1 MAGMA
6 LPTFIA
12 RRDFKLRARIVGER
26 KLVYDG
32 PHPTDPPQRP
42 KYVRAGSG
50 VAWTGERMVVVQDD
64 ADYIA
69 VIEGNGTSVAA
80 LPLRGLSGA
89 RYGKSGAGHLNLEA
103 VLSARD
109 WRGEFVLAFGS
120 GVGADKRG
128 VARVRLEA
136 GNTELSIFET
146 RKLYQALEDLDGF
159 ATSELNVEG
168 VALLPKWIEGRD
180 AIRLFHRG
188 NRAARPGTKVE
199 RHVSATVDLRL
210 DSLLAYLD
218 RCKRDPNAFLGFDL
232 HNARRYDL
240 DEYEGAS
247 FTFSDAAG
255 LPGDNPGR
263 TAYIAIA
270 EAHVEGGPSICT
282 GTALGV
288 LETDGQARYTIIVE
302 RDGSVSRRQAEG
314 MVLSSPTA
322 GYLVVQDDADA
333 PATLATI
340 EITGL

>member
-1 MAGMA
+1 MREMA

-12 RRDFKLRARIVGER
+12 RRDFKLRARIVGDR

-32 PHPTDPPQRP
+32 PHPSDPPQRP
-42 KYVRAGSG
+42 QFVRAGSG
-50 VAWTGERMVVVQDD
+50 LAWTGDRMVVVQDD

-80 LPLRGLSGA
+80 LPLRGVAGA

-103 VLSARD
+103 VLSAKD

-120 GVGADKRG
+120 GVGPEKRG

-136 GNTELSIFET
+136 GNTELSVFET
-146 RKLYQALEDLDGF
+146 RSLYKALEDLDGW
-159 ATSELNVEG
+159 ATSELNIEG

-180 AIRLFHRG
+180 AVRLFHRG
-188 NRAARPGTKVE
+188 NRAARPGAKVE

-218 RCKRDPNAFLGFDL
+218 RCKRDPSAFLGFDL
-232 HNARRYDL
+232 HSPRRYDL
-240 DEYEGAS
+240 DEYEGGS
-247 FTFSDAAG
+247 FTFTDAAG
-255 LPGDNPGR
+255 LPGEAPGR

-270 EAHVEGGPSICT
+270 EHEAEGGPVRT

-288 LETDGQARYTIIVE
+288 IEPDGQARYTIIVE

-314 MVLSSPTA
+314 MVLSSPTS
-322 GYLVVQDDADA
+322 GYLVVQDDADG